1 MEPKS
6 EVYDS
11 IMGKTANCRSQV
23 TPCPGR
29 VTSTVLITDLSAE
42 DQGSVVTCT
51 AHNSVLI
58 QPQTASVVLDVIGNN
73 ADHTLFCRAQ
83 CDKEPY

>member
-23 TPCPGR
+23 TPLPRPRDQHRAHHRPERGGPGQR
-29 VTSTVLITDLSAE
+29 GHL
-42 DQGSVVTCT
+42 
-51 AHNSVLI
+51 HR
-58 QPQTASVVLDVIGNN
+58 PQQRPHPAPDSLRG
-73 ADHTLFCRAQ
+73 AG
-83 CDKEPY
+83 CDW